1 MTAQSDEP
9 PFVAMV
15 RRHNWWGSSSCLH
28 TYPSRPNSVPSVG
41 VPVPTARDLP
51 GESYSKDQ
59 MLKMKLP
66 IGPRRLPSPQR
77 VPGAYGARGR
87 MLKMKPPISPG
98 RLPSPRRA
106 PGAHGAILARRVSQ
120 QGPDAQNEDSL
131 SHGTATEPSACSQ
144 RLRREGPDA
153 QNAIYNYEPKTDTEP
168 MTGSRRPRHDT
179 C

>member
-1 MTAQSDEP
+1 MAPHLSI
-9 PFVAMV
+9 
-15 RRHNWWGSSSCLH
+15 SSQPCTL
-28 TYPSRPNSVPSVG
+28 G
-41 VPVPTARDLP
+41 GFPVP
-51 GESYSKDQ
+51 GESCSKDQ
-59 MLKMKLP
+59 MLKMKPPKAPMKPP
-66 IGPRRLPSPQR
+66 IRPGQPPSPQR
-77 VPGAYGARGR
+77 VPGANGARGQI
-87 MLKMKPPISPG
+87 LKMQLPIGPG
-98 RLPSPRRA
+98 WLPSPRRV

-168 MTGSRRPRHDT
+168 MTRSRRPRHDT